1 MKLKVFLSAC
11 LIGFLFAF
19 QVYTAK
25 SLSVAKSGETF
36 DDVQLQPLSDVE
48 TIEAEI
54 EANSQPAATTP
65 RTSSLFNFDSLNIFR
80 MRKAMESSEDD
91 IYNEIEKSDV
101 IEIEVPVI
109 GIEYIRKHHIS
120 VENQLEVVDNRK
132 GYTETDIFTT
142 PPTFDLSTAEA
153 ERDDVLTFSQHSQG
167 SPSQESTVES
177 SIETTTTE
185 PEALSPTEDDDVTT
199 KSTLDVIQSVES
211 KLMEQPDEMI
221 DDDFPESEMFT
232 MKSRARPK
240 YPFNVKIV
248 VNNED
253 EKKSCRSKTSC
264 SQVSFSRPKHDIDR
278 QFYSDYSDEDLLY
291 RPEFDRYFE
300 MANNLRPRN
309 ARRAADD
316 RVTPA
321 PRIPSMRGLKKPSFV
336 ERLENESSLERSE
349 RVNKNLDSLMR
360 FVSVFAH
367 VDKFVSDRVRS
378 TIKRIAHL
386 TGDDYDDMSLGSAKR
401 RSGTK
406 RMADEPFT

>member
-1 MKLKVFLSAC
+1 MLNRLLVR
-11 LIGFLFAF
+11 F

-25 SLSVAKSGETF
+25 SLSVAKSGETL

-54 EANSQPAATTP
+54 EANSQPATTTP
-65 RTSSLFNFDSLNIFR
+65 RTSSLLNLESLNIFR

-91 IYNEIEKSDV
+91 INNEIGKSDV

-109 GIEYIRKHHIS
+109 GSEYMRKHR
-120 VENQLEVVDNRK
+120 ENQLEVVDNRR
-132 GYTETDIFTT
+132 GHAEIDIFS
-142 PPTFDLSTAEA
+142 PSTFDLSTAEA
-153 ERDDVLTFSQHSQG
+153 ERDDVLTFAPHFQG
-167 SPSQESTVES
+167 SPSQESTVEGTV
-177 SIETTTTE
+177 ETTTTTDA
-185 PEALSPTEDDDVTT
+185 EALWSDDDVTTT

-211 KLMEQPDEMI
+211 KLMEQWRAGDGMI

-253 EKKSCRSKTSC
+253 EKKSCRSKSSC
-264 SQVSFSRPKHDIDR
+264 SQVSFSRPKLDIDR

-300 MANNLRPRN
+300 IANNLRPRN

-316 RVTPA
+316 MVTPA
-321 PRIPSMRGLKKPSFV
+321 PRFPPMRGLKKPSFI

-349 RVNKNLDSLMR
+349 RINKNLDGLMR
-360 FVSVFAH
+360 FISVWAQ
-367 VDKFVSDRVRS
+367 VDRFVSDRARS
-378 TIKRIAHL
+378 AIRRVAYL
-386 TGDDYDDMSLGSAKR
+386 TGDDYDDMTLGAPKR
-401 RSGTK
+401 RSETK
-406 RMADEPFT
+406 RTASEPFT